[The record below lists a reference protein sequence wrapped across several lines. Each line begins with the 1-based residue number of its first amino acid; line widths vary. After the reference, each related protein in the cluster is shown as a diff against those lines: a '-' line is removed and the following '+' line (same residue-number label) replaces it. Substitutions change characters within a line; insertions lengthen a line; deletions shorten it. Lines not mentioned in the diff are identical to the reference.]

1 MAVLM
6 QVIATNNEL
15 NTRIKNLELII
26 KKNEDTTKINNCE
39 FAMQSLEIKEYKK
52 EIAKKLLIISNSEDL
67 VKQLCEA
74 HLKEVSIINKEKQ
87 ELQMEIKRVKYEL
100 ENALSSSVSTNSGNR
115 SRSMGAIPEKPV
127 TRQILPIDNIPLNAS
142 PLTRV
147 GALKTPPN
155 RVTFD
160 TNSHDF
166 ASKSASKSTSSS
178 TDASASEN
186 EYVPDVPK
194 REIVRDTSHLHTIT
208 GYNGAEAV
216 YAVVVKPT
224 QNTGKFKI
232 SSGSHVAIGKNVPEW
247 QKTSSF

>member
-15 NTRIKNLELII
+15 NARIKNLESII

-52 EIAKKLLIISNSEDL
+52 EIAKKLSIIANSEDL
-67 VKQLCEA
+67 MKQLCDA
-74 HLKEVSIINKEKQ
+74 HLKEVSILNKEKQ

-100 ENALSSSVSTNSGNR
+100 ENALSSSVTINSGNR
-115 SRSMGAIPEKPV
+115 SRSMGAIPETPV
-127 TRQILPIDNIPLNAS
+127 KRKTLPIDNIPINSS

-160 TNSHDF
+160 SNAYS
-166 ASKSASKSTSSS
+166 SASSS
-178 TDASASEN
+178 TDASEN
-186 EYVPDVPK
+186 DYVPDVPK

-224 QNTGKFKI
+224 QNSGKFKI
-232 SSGSHVAIGKNVPEW
+232 SSGSYDAIGKNVHEW
-247 QKTSSF
+247 QKTSKF